1 VRPATL
7 AVIGLDAIGV
17 SLARQARRAGVPRV
31 LGYAPIP
38 ATAVSALKAE
48 AISDMALSPEL
59 AVRNADLIVIA
70 TRSSDTVRL
79 VASLATHAP
88 PEAFLTDVASVKAPI
103 CRAATSCG
111 LAERFAGSHPLPRS
125 GDQATDP
132 FRHAVVYVCPTDPT
146 TGEPAA
152 RQIMHFWSEVME
164 AAPVLIEAERHDQ
177 QIAWTRHLPQAVSSV
192 LAKTLAERRLG
203 GISFGS
209 GARDAMRLAASSP
222 EEWADLL
229 IENAEPVQEA
239 LAQTERELAGLK
251 ALLEA
256 RDRRKLQDYLQRA
269 ADFRRGLA

>member
-7 AVIGLDAIGV
+7 AVIGLEAIGV

-31 LGYAPIP
+31 IGYSPIP
-38 ATAVSALKAE
+38 ATAVRALKAE
-48 AISDMALSPEL
+48 AISDMALSPEQ
-59 AVRNADLIVIA
+59 AVRDANLIVIA
-70 TRSSDTVRL
+70 ARSSDTIRL
-79 VASLATHAP
+79 VASLAAHAP
-88 PEAFLTDVASVKAPI
+88 PDAFLTDVGSVKGPV
-103 CRAATSCG
+103 CRAATGHG
-111 LAERFAGSHPLPRS
+111 LTERFAGSHPLPRA
-125 GDQATDP
+125 GEHATDR
-132 FRHAVVYVCPTDPT
+132 FRHAVVYVCPTDPMR
-146 TGEPAA
+146 GEPAA

-203 GISFGS
+203 GVSFGS
-209 GARDAMRLAASSP
+209 GARDATRLAASSP

-229 IENAEPVQEA
+229 MENAEPVLEA
-239 LAQTERELAGLK
+239 LTNTEHELSALK

-256 RDRRKLQDYLQRA
+256 RDAEKLRDYLQRA